1 MWRRLLPLVSR
12 ELPVVHRLRGRCA
25 TLGDEGRLSS
35 EATPMAETATIRSL
49 EDIRCLRPEI
59 MKLARKYRARKVSVF
74 GSLVRGE
81 MREDSDIDFLVDFE
95 DDYRLLDIA
104 GMMNG
109 LEDLLG
115 RKVDVVPRRS
125 LREELK
131 PYVLKEVQPL

>member
-1 MWRRLLPLVSR
+1 M
-12 ELPVVHRLRGRCA
+12 
-25 TLGDEGRLSS
+25 SS
-35 EATPMAETATIRSL
+35 EATRMAGTTTIRSL
-49 EDIRCLRPEI
+49 EDIRRLRPEI

-74 GSLVRGE
+74 GSCVRGE
-81 MREDSDIDFLVDFE
+81 MHADSDIDFLVDFE
-95 DDYRLLDIA
+95 EEYTLLDIA

>member
-1 MWRRLLPLVSR
+1 M
-12 ELPVVHRLRGRCA
+12 E
-25 TLGDEGRLSS
+25 
-35 EATPMAETATIRSL
+35 
-49 EDIRCLRPEI
+49 
-59 MKLARKYRARKVSVF
+59 LARKYRARKVSVF

-81 MREDSDIDFLVDFE
+81 MRADSDIDFLVDFE

-115 RKVDVVPRRS
+115 CKVDVVPRRS